1 MVSKIIN
8 VAVALGI
15 LITALGTVGLPL
27 VLVIFTVGGVLIG
40 YVFSSTLGWLSQWFF
55 PLIFAGTGL
64 IALLI
69 LSKQGVKSRARR
81 RCDIRWAADTSYF
94 LATGAF
100 SSPGNYFALLSV
112 TGKSSM
118 AIPVGP
124 TVAFIILAIIAAVL
138 DFTVAVIMFE
148 RANVCEN
155 KWRVLKSTSHFS

>member
-1 MVSKIIN
+1 MVSKIID

-15 LITALGTVGLPL
+15 LVTALGTVGLPL
-27 VLVIFTVGGVLIG
+27 VLLIFTVGGVLIG

-69 LSKQGVKSRARR
+69 LSKQGAKLALVGVATFVGLL
-81 RCDIRWAADTSYF
+81 ILSYF

-138 DFTVAVIMFE
+138 DFTVAVIVFE
-148 RANVCEN
+148 RANVLN
-155 KWRVLKSTSHFS
+155 SRRR

>member
-1 MVSKIIN
+1 MVSKIIDL
-8 VAVALGI
+8 AVALGV

-55 PLIFAGTGL
+55 PLIFAGTGI
-64 IALLI
+64 IALLV
-69 LSKQGVKSRARR
+69 LSKQGIKG
-81 RCDIRWAADTSYF
+81 AAIGVVTLVGLLIVSYF
-94 LATGAF
+94 LVTGAF

-124 TVAFIILAIIAAVL
+124 TVAFIIFAIIAAVL
-138 DFTVAVIMFE
+138 DFTVTVIMFE
-148 RANVCEN
+148 KVR
-155 KWRVLKSTSHFS
+155 K

>member
-1 MVSKIIN
+1 MVSKIIDL
-8 VAVALGI
+8 AVALGV

-55 PLIFAGTGL
+55 PLIFAGTGI
-64 IALLI
+64 IALLV
-69 LSKQGVKSRARR
+69 LSKQGIKG
-81 RCDIRWAADTSYF
+81 AAIGVVTLVGLLIVSYF
-94 LATGAF
+94 LVTNQL

-124 TVAFIILAIIAAVL
+124 TVAFIILATIAAVL
-138 DFTVAVIMFE
+138 DFTVAIVMFE
-148 RANVCEN
+148 RVQ
-155 KWRVLKSTSHFS
+155 K